1 MKSWFNKSY
10 KDEYINSKFFRTNI
24 LLVVISFL
32 IVPIIFPSSN
42 LNKNI
47 LNLEVKIDS
56 IIKFIWIN
64 L

>member
-1 MKSWFNKSY
+1 MKYWFNKSY

-56 IIKFIWIN
+56 IIKFI
-64 L
+64 

>member
-10 KDEYINSKFFRTNI
+10 KDEYINSNFFRTNI

-56 IIKFIWIN
+56 IIGFI
-64 L
+64 

>member
-10 KDEYINSKFFRTNI
+10 KDEYINSKFFRNNI

-56 IIKFIWIN
+56 IIKFI
-64 L
+64 

>member
-56 IIKFIWIN
+56 IIKFI
-64 L
+64 

>member
-24 LLVVISFL
+24 LLVVISFI

-56 IIKFIWIN
+56 IIKFIW
-64 L
+64 

>member
-24 LLVVISFL
+24 LLGVISFL

-56 IIKFIWIN
+56 IIKFI
-64 L
+64 

>member
-1 MKSWFNKSY
+1 MKSWFNRSY

-56 IIKFIWIN
+56 IIKFI
-64 L
+64 

>member
-1 MKSWFNKSY
+1 MKSLFNKSY

-24 LLVVISFL
+24 LLVVISFI

-56 IIKFIWIN
+56 IIKFIW
-64 L
+64 

>member
-10 KDEYINSKFFRTNI
+10 KDKYINSKFFRTNI

-47 LNLEVKIDS
+47 LNLE
-56 IIKFIWIN
+56 
-64 L
+64 

>member
-1 MKSWFNKSY
+1 MKSLFNKSY

-56 IIKFIWIN
+56 IIKFI
-64 L
+64 

>member
-1 MKSWFNKSY
+1 MKSLFNKSY

-32 IVPIIFPSSN
+32 IVPIIFLSWN

-56 IIKFIWIN
+56 IIKFIW
-64 L
+64 

>member
-32 IVPIIFPSSN
+32 IVPIIFSSSN

-56 IIKFIWIN
+56 IIKFI
-64 L
+64 

>member
-56 IIKFIWIN
+56 KIKFI
-64 L
+64 

>member
-1 MKSWFNKSY
+1 MKSLFNKSY
-10 KDEYINSKFFRTNI
+10 KDEYINYKFFRTNI
-24 LLVVISFL
+24 LLVVISFI

-56 IIKFIWIN
+56 IIKFIW
-64 L
+64 

>member
-24 LLVVISFL
+24 LFVVISFL

-56 IIKFIWIN
+56 IIKFI
-64 L
+64 